1 MRLAGEK
8 LAESGI
14 AMLPNGEIGPSQGP
28 NTPIKM
34 YDGKYMP
41 DGTQPSGYRPGPTAE
56 YPADEMHAAYN
67 GGEIAM
73 HPLLL
78 PAHVIRGAVNGQP
91 TADGTLPE
99 LRGQPDPFQQN
110 NKIRPS
116 DSDDQYMDIMK
127 SGFV

>member
-1 MRLAGEK
+1 
-8 LAESGI
+8 
-14 AMLPNGEIGPSQGP
+14 MLPNEEIGPSQGP
-28 NTPIKM
+28 NTPIKQ
-34 YDGKYMP
+34 YENGQYMP
-41 DGTQPSGYRPGPTAE
+41 NAAE
-56 YPADEMHAAYN
+56 YPADEMQAGYN

-78 PAHVIRGAVNGQP
+78 PAHVIRGAVSGQP

-99 LRGQPDPFQQN
+99 LRGQPDPFQMN
-110 NKIRPS
+110 NQIRPS